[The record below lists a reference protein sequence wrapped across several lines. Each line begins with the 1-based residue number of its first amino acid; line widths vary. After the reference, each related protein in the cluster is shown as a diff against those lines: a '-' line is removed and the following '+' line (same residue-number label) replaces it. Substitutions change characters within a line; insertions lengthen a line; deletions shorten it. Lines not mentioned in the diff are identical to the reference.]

1 MKGYIL
7 TVKSKYTVSLV
18 HYFTQLWKVT
28 ICCEQS
34 FWTLWGFRIRFA
46 NTNCFI
52 FSKLMLILHFICCR
66 IVIVVVVPVVPVLV
80 TVPLRLET
88 VTRRE
93 ETPAT
98 SSSCPAP
105 KKMSKLSTEKKST
118 KIEVRPFNWLFLAQK
133 TLHQLMSIRIIISCH
148 KRKQFKYS
156 NRLVTL

>member
-7 TVKSKYTVSLV
+7 TVKSKYIVALV

-34 FWTLWGFRIRFA
+34 FWTLWAFRIRFA

-66 IVIVVVVPVVPVLV
+66 IAIVVDVRVVPLLV
-80 TVPLRLET
+80 TVPLRLE
-88 VTRRE
+88 TRRE

-105 KKMSKLSTEKKST
+105 KKTSKSSTEKKST
-118 KIEVRPFNWLFLAQK
+118 KIEVPTSFKLPLFGLEDV
-133 TLHQLMSIRIIISCH
+133 TSTNVTSNYNNLSH
-148 KRKQFKYS
+148 KNSS
-156 NRLVTL
+156 NIVIN